1 MHSAHSLLSSFG
13 ILTILP
19 THASSLSPSFL
30 SSLTFL
36 SFLSLCPL
44 LPSPLSLYF
53 STDFV
58 CKKRV
63 SVKIPENLLLP
74 KEGQKLDLEWTA
86 ARPGPN
92 PTGGLGATTN
102 TNGPTLDPTL
112 L

>member
-19 THASSLSPSFL
+19 THASSLPPSFL
-30 SSLTFL
+30 SFSSSLP
-36 SFLSLCPL
+36 FLSLDQ
-44 LPSPLSLYF
+44 PSLFF

-74 KEGQKLDLEWTA
+74 RKGQKLDLE
-86 ARPGPN
+86 N
-92 PTGGLGATTN
+92 
-102 TNGPTLDPTL
+102 
-112 L
+112 

>member
-36 SFLSLCPL
+36 SFLLSALC

-74 KEGQKLDLEWTA
+74 KEGQKLDLESVVKSATA
-86 ARPGPN
+86 LQP
-92 PTGGLGATTN
+92 
-102 TNGPTLDPTL
+102 
-112 L
+112 